1 MKKRVISLLL
11 CLLMAL
17 SLIPTAAFASDVA
30 TQGGHKPGED
40 PKPPQDTTFYASH
53 IDVDFDGTV
62 NIGNQVVKVKITS
75 LSAVVDGTT
84 YADFTE
90 QHDNQWRR
98 SFSGDAKPTYDST
111 VTIRCTL
118 VEVGGTRTW
127 DFEKTYTRDELVYA
141 RVNYC
146 PDSTGFDFNITKD
159 VQEQINTN
167 GTLTIKKVLADGA
180 PDAAKNLEFEFKIMQ
195 NGTQVG
201 GIIKVKAGDTS
212 APVTLPEG
220 DYTVEEVN
228 GQIEGYN
235 LSTTVN
241 YGTPTSAASTQC
253 NPPKKSVVEAGKNT
267 EVTVTNSYEAL
278 PPTTNTLT
286 IEKKVEGDVDA
297 SNITFNFTITNTNT
311 GVVYPASITGAG
323 TTDVT
328 VPLGSYLVTE
338 KQDDA
343 QIPGYSL
350 TVTGSGTTV
359 DVTATTPGKVTV
371 TNAYDKIYGDDIVNP
386 ASLTVFKKN
395 ARTDALLSGAEF
407 QLLKKVGNDY
417 VAVGTPAVTTSTG
430 MIAFTDLEP
439 GDYQLKETK
448 APANYV
454 GWTDHVFAF
463 AVVKNDEPTDAAHY
477 NETTKQFEKVYD
489 SHIVLSSDL
498 EEGFKDFYKNYS
510 FANNELTV
518 YNEKIETV
526 TIPVKKIVDAPYAPV
541 GDTEFTFYVS
551 LGYDNN
557 TSVFEDV
564 DLLSDFHVSF
574 KAKDADNAVE
584 LTFDDVENRYSFT
597 MNASSVKDGEGT
609 LILTG
614 TRNDLDRL
622 AVSVWEDEDEAPE
635 NWVYAD
641 EPCVAILTY
650 DKESNEYLLLNEDE
664 ESVTVPFTFTNK
676 YTKIDSVTAT
686 VNIEKIV
693 ERERGS
699 RKPGKADFT
708 FEAYYTD
715 ADGKLVK
722 IDQTLTIST
731 NGVGKYDASWDLV
744 VPAAAFDAD
753 GNAAVTIKEV
763 NSKKS
768 GWTYD
773 KTEYELIVT
782 LDGKVS
788 LKAAADEVDPAA
800 ALTLEFTNKYY
811 KRTSSPTPPDN
822 KPVTSVKTGDM
833 GIALYAVTSLLSL
846 SGAALVIKKR
856 KDEE

>member
-30 TQGGHKPGED
+30 TQEGHKPGED
-40 PKPPQDTTFYASH
+40 HNPPQDTTFYASH

-62 NIGNQVVKVKITS
+62 KIGNQVVKVKIRS

-98 SFSGDAKPTYDST
+98 SFSGDAKKPTYDST

-118 VEVGGTRTW
+118 VETDGARTW

-180 PDAAKNLEFEFKIMQ
+180 PDAAKDIEFEFKIMQ
-195 NGTQVG
+195 DGKQVDD
-201 GIIKVKAGDTS
+201 IIKVKAGKTS
-212 APVTLPEG
+212 DPVTLPEG
-220 DYTVEEVN
+220 DYTVVEVN
-228 GQIEGYN
+228 GQVDGYN
-235 LSTTVN
+235 LSTTVS

-253 NPPKKSVVEAGKNT
+253 NPPKKSVVEVGKNT
-267 EVTVTNSYEAL
+267 EVTVTNSYKAL

-311 GVVYPASITGAG
+311 GAAYPASIIGEG

-338 KQDDA
+338 AEA
-343 QIPGYSL
+343 QIPGYNL
-350 TVTGSGTTV
+350 TVTGSGTPV

-371 TNAYDKIYGDDIVNP
+371 TNAYDKIYGDDQFNP
-386 ASLTVFKKN
+386 TSLVIEKRN
-395 ARTDALLSGAEF
+395 ARTGAVLPNVEFTLTDA
-407 QLLKKVGNDY
+407 QGN
-417 VAVGTPAVTTSTG
+417 AVKATT
-430 MIAFTDLEP
+430 
-439 GDYQLKETK
+439 
-448 APANYV
+448 
-454 GWTDHVFAF
+454 
-463 AVVKNDEPTDAAHY
+463 NDEGKATFEGLLPGSYTLSETGVPAGYAAWNLDLPILVKANEQPAKVELVDGKFVKFYDCTATMDIEANADIVYYY
-477 NETTKQFEKVYD
+477 NRM
-489 SHIVLSSDL
+489 
-498 EEGFKDFYKNYS
+498 
-510 FANNELTV
+510 
-518 YNEKIETV
+518 
-526 TIPVKKIVDAPYAPV
+526 
-541 GDTEFTFYVS
+541 FTFEDGMLVLFNEPIGS
-551 LGYDNN
+551 AGVDVIKQVEQLG
-557 TSVFEDV
+557 
-564 DLLSDFHVSF
+564 
-574 KAKDADNAVE
+574 
-584 LTFDDVENRYSFT
+584 
-597 MNASSVKDGEGT
+597 NASGEGT
-609 LILTG
+609 FTFHAMLDLQNSLGSLVADVFPGYPSDMHLYLDGKELIADEEGIYTFQLTASSKEAAKARLEVKG
-614 TRNDLDRL
+614 TMYDLYDL
-622 AVSVWEDEDEAPE
+622 GVIVWEEEG
-635 NWVYAD
+635 NAD
-641 EPCVAILTY
+641 YWEYDTEMQGFSIGYDIDTNTY
-650 DKESNEYLLLNEDE
+650 TPYGYDADSETAFVPVKELI
-664 ESVTVPFTFTNK
+664 FTNK

-686 VNIEKIV
+686 FNVEKIV

-731 NGVGKYDASWDLV
+731 NGVGKYDASWNLV

-788 LKAAADEVDPAA
+788 FKATADEVDPA

-811 KRTSSPTPPDN
+811 KRTSSPTPPED